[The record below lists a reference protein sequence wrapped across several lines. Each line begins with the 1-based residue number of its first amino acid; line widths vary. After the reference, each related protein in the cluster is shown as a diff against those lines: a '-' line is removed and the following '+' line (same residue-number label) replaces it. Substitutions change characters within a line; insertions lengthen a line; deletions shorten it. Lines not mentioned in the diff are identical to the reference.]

1 VRGMSDAKPCLRKR
15 QNLPACLKANL
26 RIESLSWALLALD
39 AEKQRLLRGEAGSI
53 SLWQDMCDRLQGL
66 CPKSDVLRVHFI
78 DGSDI
83 CIKCRAPMPP
93 AEEREPIKPPA
104 QPVHASNRDTATFS
118 TADDDPNAPATAP
131 APARPQ
137 APAPSNV
144 MPLAFTI
151 TFLAPLAR
159 EEPWRSSIGSEFSA
173 VRRTREFLTMPTT
186 AEVIEHRIGRGHR
199 RRG

>member
-1 VRGMSDAKPCLRKR
+1 MTRHRHHKKKPVDMTAINARHERRKALLAKAAESSGLPESDLR
-15 QNLPACLKANL
+15 L
-26 RIESLSWALLALD
+26 EMLSWALLALD
-39 AEKQRLLRGEAGSI
+39 VEKQRLLRGEAGSI

-144 MPLAFTI
+144 MPLRSVHDHVFGTVG
-151 TFLAPLAR
+151 TRGTLA
-159 EEPWRSSIGSEFSA
+159 
-173 VRRTREFLTMPTT
+173 
-186 AEVIEHRIGRGHR
+186 VIYWQ
-199 RRG
+199 